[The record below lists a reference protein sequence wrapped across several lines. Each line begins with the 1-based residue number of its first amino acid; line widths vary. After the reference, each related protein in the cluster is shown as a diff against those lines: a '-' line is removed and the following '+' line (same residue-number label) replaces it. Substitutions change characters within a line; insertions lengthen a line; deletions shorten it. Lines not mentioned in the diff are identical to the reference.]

1 MPAKDISSKIE
12 VINMK
17 NTTTCE
23 RGRVINMPVS
33 QDHTLLCTYSSS
45 QSVKA
50 VKALHDQ
57 VQSLHD
63 TVSIL
68 EQRLTVL
75 EEKLKKT

>member
-1 MPAKDISSKIE
+1 MPTKGVSGKIE

-17 NTTTCE
+17 NIISSE
-23 RGRVINMPVS
+23 RDHVRNMPVS

-50 VKALHDQ
+50 VEALRDQ

-63 TVSIL
+63 TINIL

-75 EEKLKKT
+75 EEEFKK